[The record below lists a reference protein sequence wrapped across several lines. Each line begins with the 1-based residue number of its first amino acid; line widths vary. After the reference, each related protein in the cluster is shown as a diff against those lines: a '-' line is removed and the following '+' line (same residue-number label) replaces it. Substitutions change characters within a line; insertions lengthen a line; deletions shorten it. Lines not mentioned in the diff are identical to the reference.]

1 MQSSW
6 YQHVLKDAEDVAL
19 VLALATLGWV
29 SLWFCGLRHIAGI
42 QEALGLKRPA
52 KPLFSEMK
60 PDIDR
65 LKKEF
70 HENLSSFKKQ

>member
-1 MQSSW
+1 MQRTLPSSSPLQLSGGCRSGFVD
-6 YQHVLKDAEDVAL
+6 YV
-19 VLALATLGWV
+19 TL
-29 SLWFCGLRHIAGI
+29 
-42 QEALGLKRPA
+42 QESKSMQALGLKRPA

>member
-1 MQSSW
+1 MQSYW
-6 YQHVLKDAEDVAL
+6 YQHVLKDVEDVAL
-19 VLALATLGWV
+19 VLALATL
-29 SLWFCGLRHIAGI
+29 GI